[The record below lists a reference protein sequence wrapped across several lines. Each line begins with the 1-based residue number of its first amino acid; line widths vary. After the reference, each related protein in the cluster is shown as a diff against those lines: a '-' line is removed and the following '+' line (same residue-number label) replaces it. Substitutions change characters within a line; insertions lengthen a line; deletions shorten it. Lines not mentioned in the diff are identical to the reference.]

1 MKKLLFAAFIVL
13 AMIFTVSC
21 SEEDIADALGG
32 SCQNE
37 GAETCSADGAQIL
50 ICRDYKWETE
60 KSCNLNFGQYC
71 RKTANG
77 SYSCTDSGNA
87 TTEPTNPTND
97 DTTDPTDTESND
109 NEPTEPETND
119 NDQTTDTE
127 PVDDTDTETEND
139 DDTDTEQADTEPVVK
154 DLETCRDIFQ
164 CQKNCD
170 SIDCNTECYNR
181 GVTEAQ
187 NDFYERNQKCPTYT
201 EIDDLKH
208 CQQLYIKCGIPGD
221 ESYGAPY
228 GHAVIT
234 GSFPH
239 IHEAGISSFSVG
251 TFISTFVNGNF
262 GSNGNIPDP
271 TATSNESLSVAQLN
285 TAGNLI
291 ILRQGYTTEKTP
303 YVTFIIDAHA
313 PGTYSVGLN
322 NKDNVQ
328 MIVSENTE
336 NEADECDHAFGYGY
350 VELSGTG
357 LTETYSTGANTINIQ
372 GEVDL
377 YSYKNAPMYVGQT
390 SNNGDITTDKL
401 VACPLN

>member
-13 AMIFTVSC
+13 AMIFVVSC
-21 SEEDIADALGG
+21 SEDEISDALGG

-37 GAETCSADGAQIL
+37 GAETCSADSSQIL
-50 ICRDYKWETE
+50 ICQNFSWQAKKD
-60 KSCNLNFGQYC
+60 CNLNFGQYC
-71 RKTANG
+71 RQTASG
-77 SYSCTDSGNA
+77 SYSCTDSGNS
-87 TTEPTNPTND
+87 TTDPTNPTND
-97 DTTDPTDTESND
+97 DTTDPTEPESND
-109 NEPTEPETND
+109 NDQPTDTEPAD

-170 SIDCNTECYNR
+170 SIECNNECYNR
-181 GVTEAQ
+181 GVVEAQ

-201 EIDDLKH
+201 EIDDLRR

-239 IHEAGISSFSVG
+239 IHEAGTTSFSSG
-251 TFISTFVNGNF
+251 TFTGTVVNGNF

-271 TATSNESLSVAQLN
+271 TSDDSFSVAFLN
-285 TAGNLI
+285 QAGDSI
-291 ILRQGYTTEKTP
+291 ILRQTYNSTGKTP
-303 YVTFIIDAHA
+303 DVFFVIDAHS

-328 MIVSENTE
+328 MIVSENVE
-336 NEADECDHAFGYGY
+336 NEADACDHAFGYGF
-350 VELSGTG
+350 VEISGTG
-357 LTETYSTGANTINIQ
+357 LTETYSAGAYTINIQ
-372 GEVDL
+372 GEVNL
-377 YSYKNAPMYVGQT
+377 YSFKNAPMYVGP
-390 SNNGDITTDKL
+390 SNTGDITNENL
-401 VACPLN
+401 VACEPK